1 MLPEGLKRTMVA
13 KFVHAPAEPEESPTP
28 PFIKAVLGV
37 ASNAA
42 VNVPLCSATGVFCHT
57 AELTL
62 QPGVA
67 FETVTVTGDDVV

>member
-1 MLPEGLKRTMVA
+1 MLPEGLKRTMAA
-13 KFVHAPAEPEESPTP
+13 KFVHALAEPEDSPTP

-37 ASNAA
+37 ASNSA
-42 VNVPLCSATGVFCHT
+42 VNVSLWSATGVFCHT

-67 FETVTVTGDDVV
+67 FETVTVTVEDVV